1 MEMLG
6 PQAQVPAGK
15 LSFTWGLLC
24 KLSLAGSCTQGTEG
38 QVRAQR
44 SIDHEAKDQK
54 PALPVTQAWFWLQR
68 CIQMKR

>member
-6 PQAQVPAGK
+6 PQAQVQAGK

-38 QVRAQR
+38 QVRAQQ

-54 PALPVTQAWFWLQR
+54 PGLPVTQAWFWLQR

>member
-6 PQAQVPAGK
+6 PQTRVPAGK

-24 KLSLAGSCTQGTEG
+24 KVSLAGSCTHGTEG
-38 QVRAQR
+38 QVRAQQ
-44 SIDHEAKDQK
+44 SIDHQAKDQK
-54 PALPVTQAWFWLQR
+54 PGLPVTQALFCLQR